1 MRNSSARYPDIAT
14 RCVVKLPFKDFWK
27 VSDLFVFVQRNVG
40 TIHRE
45 LRRLITHR

>member
-14 RCVVKLPFKDFWK
+14 RWVVKLPFKDFWK
-27 VSDLFVFVQRNVG
+27 FSDGFLFIRRNVG
-40 TIHRE
+40 AIYAE